1 MTALTT
7 SMAVNTL
14 VTGLIVFR
22 ILKVFLE
29 VKRIKP
35 TSVERSLGST
45 RGTKLRHAMFVVIES
60 NMALFAMQLVC
71 VVLAS
76 IPQSAVQFVPAFQA
90 TNDFTIVINQ
100 MLNVGS
106 IPFLT
111 FWFLLITHL
120 HTPGR
125 QGIAPTIILLRVLLS
140 LSFDDK
146 ESFKE
151 VIESLR
157 FNNPP
162 SDPDIPQ
169 RIGSSSTSLQDFERS
184 EDDITPNDPNILR
197 RVGSSSSTSSI
208 LLQET
213 SGMQQ
218 QCAAVPGEEWRYP
231 LIS

>member
-1 MTALTT
+1 MTALAT

-76 IPQSAVQFVPAFQA
+76 IPLSAVQFMPAFQA

-106 IPFLT
+106 VPFLT

-120 HTPGR
+120 HTW
-125 QGIAPTIILLRVLLS
+125 S
-140 LSFDDK
+140 LGHRTNDNFAAG
-146 ESFKE
+146 
-151 VIESLR
+151 
-157 FNNPP
+157 FNELVF
-162 SDPDIPQ
+162 
-169 RIGSSSTSLQDFERS
+169 R
-184 EDDITPNDPNILR
+184 
-197 RVGSSSSTSSI
+197 
-208 LLQET
+208 
-213 SGMQQ
+213 
-218 QCAAVPGEEWRYP
+218 
-231 LIS
+231 